1 MTDNVHVF
9 VSFNLL
15 FSFTTFLNN
24 NPMKTQSSPPSILS
38 KKAHQILTNSNTK
51 KQDILHQASDVTLQ
65 ANQDKKLQ
73 FTVIVIQSTATK
85 RHISLELSV
94 PWEERC
100 QSTY

>member
-1 MTDNVHVF
+1 
-9 VSFNLL
+9 
-15 FSFTTFLNN
+15 
-24 NPMKTQSSPPSILS
+24 MKTQSSPPSILS

-85 RHISLELSV
+85 RHISVELSV